1 MKSLQNG
8 KPYPIRLEAD
18 LGMRSIAIG
27 LMIGLGVL
35 TLGGALITPYSPSSQ
50 TPTQYNIFRVILATY
65 TPLLTPISSAAGVR
79 MVGGGGPQGAIPI
92 LIWLVAA
99 LATGI
104 ALRDPGRSG
113 KAMFASASIILLL
126 WIASVF
132 LSAPTWP
139 DLNSWLTEV
148 DLLTSDLISRPI
160 DIISLFTIPTGLAIL
175 AAQIAQLKRRPV
187 RTETSIDED
196 YYL

>member
-1 MKSLQNG
+1 
-8 KPYPIRLEAD
+8 
-18 LGMRSIAIG
+18 MRSIAVG
-27 LMIGLGVL
+27 LLIGLGIL
-35 TLGGALITPYSPSSQ
+35 TLGGALITPYTLSSQ

-65 TPLLTPISSAAGVR
+65 TPLLTPISSAAGVE
-79 MVGGGGPQGAIPI
+79 MVGGEGSQGVIPI
-92 LIWLVAA
+92 LIWLIAA
-99 LATGI
+99 SATGI
-104 ALRDPGRSG
+104 ALKDPRRSG

-139 DLNSWLTEV
+139 DLNSWLIEV

-175 AAQIAQLKRRPV
+175 AAQIAQLRRRPM
-187 RTETSIDED
+187 RTETSMDEE

>member
-1 MKSLQNG
+1 M
-8 KPYPIRLEAD
+8 RLEVD